1 MGLRS
6 TSRRPR
12 DTSYTED
19 VAKRG
24 LEAVRERRNSTGFD
38 STMRNEALAM
48 VAGGARYKPNAETD
62 LYGQWQ
68 QQRGF
73 NPGAYDIGF
82 GRGDGKYSG
91 FDTVDALK
99 SAVRG
104 YSEFQREQ
112 DRMQAQAL
120 DQLAN
125 QRLNALE
132 SQYTDRRINIT
143 DDDPAQAWMQHMPQ
157 MGKIGEMP
165 TATEAEMEMLGRNA
179 EVQDRIDNSAK
190 TAPAQHEY
198 NKALDQWLA
207 ENSDKYLQASEFA
220 QQVQDTPLR
229 DYAMI
234 AAQQYGVDPMIARGW
249 YDEATQ
255 IGDFREQRDLQS
267 MENYGLPYGEY
278 QDALDQMQG
287 NAQDQQ
293 DQLTADQE
301 QQMAGEIEA
310 FTGLPADELM
320 RGAKIGMNDL
330 YSVLAS
336 PDYGQY
342 AQEIM
347 DSGNDPDTITS
358 VLDAVRSIDPQL
370 YRVLTAQYGY
380 LLDAGDGG

>member
-1 MGLRS
+1 MALRS

-19 VAKRG
+19 VANRG
-24 LEAVRERRNSTGFD
+24 LDAVRERRRSTGFD
-38 STMRNEALAM
+38 STMRNEALSM

-62 LYGQWQ
+62 LYDQWHS
-68 QQRGF
+68 QRGF
-73 NPGAYDIGF
+73 TPGSYDIGF

-125 QRLNALE
+125 QRLDALE
-132 SQYTDRRINIT
+132 GQYGERRINIT

-157 MGKIGEMP
+157 MGKVGEIP
-165 TATEAEMEMLGRNA
+165 TATEAEMEMLSRNA
-179 EVQDRIDNSAK
+179 DVQDRIDNSAQ

-220 QQVQDTPLR
+220 GEVQDTPLR

-278 QDALDQMQG
+278 QDALDQFQG
-287 NAQDQQ
+287 QAQDQQ
-293 DQLTADQE
+293 EMLSDEQE
-301 QQMAGEIEA
+301 QQLRGEIEA
-310 FTGLPADELM
+310 FTGLRADDLM
-320 RGAKIGMNDL
+320 NGAMINMTDL

-342 AQEIM
+342 ATEIM

-358 VLDAVRSIDPQL
+358 VLDTVRSIDPQL
-370 YRVLTAQYGY
+370 YRVIVAQYGY
-380 LLDAGDGG
+380 LVDAGDGG

>member
-1 MGLRS
+1 MAPRS

-24 LEAVRERRNSTGFD
+24 LDAVRERRNATGYD
-38 STMRNEALAM
+38 STMRDQALAM
-48 VAGGARYKPNAETD
+48 VAGGARYMPNAETD
-62 LYGQWQ
+62 LYDQWH

-73 NPGAYDIGF
+73 TPGSYDIGF

-104 YSEFQREQ
+104 YSEFLREQ

-125 QRLNALE
+125 QRLDELE
-132 SQYTDRRINIT
+132 SQYTDKRINIT

-157 MGKIGEMP
+157 MGKVGEIP
-165 TATEAEMEMLGRNA
+165 TATEAEMEMLSRNA
-179 EVQDRIDNSAK
+179 DVQDRIDNSAQ
-190 TAPAQHEY
+190 TALAQHEY

-220 QQVQDTPLR
+220 GQVQDTPLR

-267 MENYGLPYGEY
+267 LENYGLPYGEY
-278 QDALDQMQG
+278 QDALDQFQG
-287 NAQDQQ
+287 QAQDQQ
-293 DQLTADQE
+293 EMLSDEEE
-301 QQMAGEIEA
+301 QQLRSEIEA
-310 FTGLPADELM
+310 FTGLRADDLM
-320 RGAKIGMNDL
+320 NGAKINMTDL

-358 VLDAVRSIDPQL
+358 VLDTVRSIDPQL

-380 LLDAGDGG
+380 LADAGDGG

>member
-1 MGLRS
+1 MAPRS

-24 LEAVRERRNSTGFD
+24 LDAVRERRNVTGYD
-38 STMRNEALAM
+38 STMRDQALAM

-62 LYGQWQ
+62 LYDQWH

-73 NPGAYDIGF
+73 TPGSYDIGF

-125 QRLNALE
+125 QRLDELE
-132 SQYTDRRINIT
+132 SQYTDKRINIT

-157 MGKIGEMP
+157 MGKVGEIP
-165 TATEAEMEMLGRNA
+165 TATEAEMEMLSRNA
-179 EVQDRIDNSAK
+179 DVQDRIDNSAQ

-220 QQVQDTPLR
+220 GEVQDTPLR

-267 MENYGLPYGEY
+267 LENYGLPYGEY
-278 QDALDQMQG
+278 QDALDQFQG
-287 NAQDQQ
+287 QAQDQQ
-293 DQLTADQE
+293 EMLSDEQE
-301 QQMAGEIEA
+301 QQLRGAIEA
-310 FTGLPADELM
+310 FTGLRADDLM
-320 RGAKIGMNDL
+320 NGAKINMTDL

-358 VLDAVRSIDPQL
+358 VLDTVRSIDPQL

-380 LLDAGDGG
+380 LADAGDGG